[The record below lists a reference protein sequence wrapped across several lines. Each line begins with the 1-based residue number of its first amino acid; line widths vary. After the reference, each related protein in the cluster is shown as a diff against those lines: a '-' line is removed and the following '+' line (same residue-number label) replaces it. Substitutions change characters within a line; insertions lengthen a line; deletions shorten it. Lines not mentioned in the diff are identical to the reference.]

1 MKLKSKNAFTL
12 IELVVTMAIIVMM
25 AVIALP
31 AFLRYEEKAEY
42 ISKVDEVKEAIFQAG
57 VSAQNAE
64 QNVTKI
70 IVKAEVIDNQPD
82 ELTVYKNAE
91 SDGNIIKKVTIP
103 ERIVLTNTNT
113 ANISYILFEMD
124 TKRYCQKNSISPM
137 PTCGP
142 NNTINF
148 LQLQSIPQSAL
159 NKTIKIYGNTF
170 RVEAE

>member
-1 MKLKSKNAFTL
+1 
-12 IELVVTMAIIVMM
+12 MM

-70 IVKAEVIDNQPD
+70 IVKSEVIDNQPD
-82 ELTVYKNAE
+82 ELTVYKNDE
-91 SDGNIIKKVTIP
+91 SGGNIIKKVTIP
-103 ERIVLTNTNT
+103 ERIVLTNINT

-124 TKRYCQKNSISPM
+124 TKRYCQKDNMTPPVTACPANTTFDFVTLRSDPQPL
-137 PTCGP
+137 PT
-142 NNTINF
+142 
-148 LQLQSIPQSAL
+148 
-159 NKTIKIYGNTF
+159 KTLKIYGNTF